1 MIIPQLFDIIAIL
14 KHNKL
19 TKKVYEL
26 FNYFLE
32 EKTEAIVK
40 TKFGYIFKDE
50 LFLDFIIK
58 NINILTNKKL
68 LDFLRFLNFQN
79 FDYNFQYLLNKNKE
93 IIDVNKLIY
102 DKFENYYFN
111 IKYTS
116 SKDLYL
122 MPYFDMLKYFK
133 IKFVIRNS
141 KSSLL
146 TDSDLKE
153 SLINQ
158 ELNYLVL
165 ILMQQKIGA
174 KNSFLQLYKLFFFIY
189 YY

>member
-1 MIIPQLFDIIAIL
+1 MIIPQLFDIIAML

-32 EKTEAIVK
+32 EKPEAIVK

-58 NINILTNKKL
+58 NINIFTNKKI
-68 LDFLRFLNFQN
+68 LDFLRFLSFQN
-79 FDYNFQYLLNKNKE
+79 FDYNFQYLLDKNKK
-93 IIDVNKLIY
+93 IINVNKLIY

-116 SKDLYL
+116 SKDDTEQSIEEELTEDIISIIHSFSGKLYG
-122 MPYFDMLKYFK
+122 MRKK
-133 IKFVIRNS
+133 
-141 KSSLL
+141 
-146 TDSDLKE
+146 
-153 SLINQ
+153 
-158 ELNYLVL
+158 
-165 ILMQQKIGA
+165 
-174 KNSFLQLYKLFFFIY
+174 
-189 YY
+189 

>member
-1 MIIPQLFDIIAIL
+1 MIIPQLFDIIAML

-32 EKTEAIVK
+32 EKPEAIVK

-58 NINILTNKKL
+58 NINIFTNKKI
-68 LDFLRFLNFQN
+68 LDFLRFLSFQN
-79 FDYNFQYLLNKNKE
+79 FDYNFQYLLDKNKK
-93 IIDVNKLIY
+93 IINVNKLIY

-116 SKDLYL
+116 SKDDTEQSIEEELTEDIISIIHSFSGKLYG
-122 MPYFDMLKYFK
+122 MRKK
-133 IKFVIRNS
+133 IV
-141 KSSLL
+141 
-146 TDSDLKE
+146 KE
-153 SLINQ
+153 KIN
-158 ELNYLVL
+158 EVFN
-165 ILMQQKIGA
+165 KDE
-174 KNSFLQLYKLFFFIY
+174 N
-189 YY
+189 

>member
-1 MIIPQLFDIIAIL
+1 ML

-32 EKTEAIVK
+32 EKPEAIVK

-58 NINILTNKKL
+58 NINIFTNKKI
-68 LDFLRFLNFQN
+68 LDFLRFLSFQN
-79 FDYNFQYLLNKNKE
+79 FDYNFQYLLDKNKK
-93 IIDVNKLIY
+93 IINVNKLIY

-116 SKDLYL
+116 SKDDTEQSIEEELTEDIISIIHSFSGKLYG
-122 MPYFDMLKYFK
+122 MRKK
-133 IKFVIRNS
+133 
-141 KSSLL
+141 
-146 TDSDLKE
+146 
-153 SLINQ
+153 
-158 ELNYLVL
+158 
-165 ILMQQKIGA
+165 
-174 KNSFLQLYKLFFFIY
+174 
-189 YY
+189 